1 MEDQENRILA
11 RNREIGQILREA
23 RAKKDISVT
32 TCAKLVRTS
41 RRRYIAMEQGEAII
55 GVAELEVLMAFLEVP
70 ADKVWHGKDTPVVS
84 RQVMLEALPGQVLQ
98 IVVDIRK

>member
-1 MEDQENRILA
+1 MGDQEKRLLE
-11 RNREIGQILREA
+11 RNREIGLVLREA
-23 RAKKDISVT
+23 RTKKDIPIT
-32 TCAKLVRTS
+32 TCAKLIDTS
-41 RRRYIAMEQGEAII
+41 RRRYIAMERGEAII

-70 ADKVWHGKDTPVVS
+70 VEKVWHGKDTPVVS

>member
-1 MEDQENRILA
+1 MEEQENRILA

-23 RAKKDISVT
+23 RTKKDISVT

-55 GVAELEVLMAFLEVP
+55 GIAELEVLMAFLEVP
-70 ADKVWHGKDTPVVS
+70 TEKVWQGKDIPSIS
-84 RQVMLEALPGQVLQ
+84 RQVVLEALPGQVLQ
-98 IVVDIRK
+98 IVVAVQQ

>member
-70 ADKVWHGKDTPVVS
+70 ADKVWRGKDIPVIS
-84 RQVMLEALPGQVLQ
+84 RQVLLEALPGQILQ
-98 IVVDIRK
+98 IVVDIQQ